1 MDKKEYYN
9 QVNDIK
15 YQNQIQLTSQFRFCG
30 NCFRVDTYRG
40 CSHGCKY
47 CFANNRMAKGF
58 GGMNN
63 MQLGDHK
70 AIENL
75 FKAAFES
82 KKPPTDLSV
91 ELMRRRVPF
100 HLGGMSDPFQPR
112 EERHQLTLKFLR
124 LSKMFKYPVVIS
136 SKIGWEPTEEYF
148 DVLDPALHTWQISLL
163 GRDEGYVRKFET
175 YSSTPDQRISFIK
188 KLKEKNFWVA
198 VRIQPLVD
206 LDQADR
212 VLKDLYGYIDY
223 CTVEHLKLPKFND
236 KIWDTVL
243 VHLSNDYKA
252 LLRSSPNKPE
262 FELNSRVKLDNVLK
276 LKFKY
281 PGLKFGCGDN
291 DLHEYSDSLNCC
303 GIDTM
308 PPAFENWLKYNSMY
322 IKMTGDRSQWIPSC
336 KINGCFLS
344 DQLKKGW
351 GYKDYVDAYYN
362 TIYEDDRQLSLFG
375 SDTPPA
381 GICGGAPEGNG
392 IKSQLDNKKKK

>member
-1 MDKKEYYN
+1 MDKLEYYN
-9 QVNDIK
+9 LVNGIK
-15 YQNQIQLTSQFRFCG
+15 YENQIQLTSQFRFCG

-58 GGMNN
+58 GGVNN

-70 AIENL
+70 VIENL

-82 KKPPTDLSV
+82 KRPATDLSV

-124 LSKMFKYPVVIS
+124 LSKMFKTPVVIS
-136 SKIGWEPTEEYF
+136 TKFGWFPDQPEYW
-148 DVLDPALHTWQISLL
+148 DTLDPELHTFQVSLI
-163 GRDEGYVRKFET
+163 GMDEGWVANFET
-175 YSSTPDQRISFIK
+175 SSSTPKQRVSYINE
-188 KLKEKNFWVA
+188 LKERGFWTA
-198 VRIQPLVD
+198 VRIQPLLD
-206 LDQADR
+206 LGQADM
-212 VLKDLYGYIDY
+212 VLDALHKKIDY

-236 KIWDTVL
+236 KIWNNVL
-243 VHLSNDYKA
+243 EHLSDQYKS
-252 LLRSSPNKPE
+252 LLRASPNKPE
-262 FELNSRVKLDNVLK
+262 FELNARVKLDNIEFLK
-276 LKFKY
+276 KKY
-281 PGLKFGCGDN
+281 PDVKFGCGDN

-322 IKMTGDRSQWIPSC
+322 IKMTGDRSQWIPTC
-336 KINGCFLS
+336 KINGCFLI

-351 GYKDYVDAYYN
+351 TYKDYVDAYYN
-362 TIYEDDRQLSLFG
+362 NLYGDDRQQKLF
-375 SDTPPA
+375 
-381 GICGGAPEGNG
+381 
-392 IKSQLDNKKKK
+392 